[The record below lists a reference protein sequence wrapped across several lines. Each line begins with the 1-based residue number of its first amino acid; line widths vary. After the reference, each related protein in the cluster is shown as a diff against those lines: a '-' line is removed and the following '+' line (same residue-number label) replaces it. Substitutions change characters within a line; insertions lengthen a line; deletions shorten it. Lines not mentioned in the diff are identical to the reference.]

1 MSRITALDHYVDLK
15 DPNYFAID
23 TSFSIAFCVLYS
35 QLVSYKDK
43 HKSALP
49 SYEAIALDVLKSVD
63 EVHARGELKK
73 FIVKHP
79 QDYIHQDKEV
89 VQGLKRYI
97 RFRKKFFILTNS
109 DYKYAQELLNYAI
122 TPFLEPNERWE
133 DLFEHVIT
141 LARKPKFFYDNDP
154 FYVINPTT
162 GDMKVKKGKV
172 TPGFYQ
178 GGNASQFTRDLNLLG
193 DEILYIGDH
202 IYGDILRL
210 KKDCNWRTALVVE
223 EIGQEIEAQIK
234 AKPIENKIVQQMKT
248 KRKLENQA
256 VHLQTKSFEEKT
268 DIYDKELDKLHKQTN
283 QVDKT
288 ISNLIQQQHE
298 YYNPSWGRVFRTG
311 AEESYFAYQVDRYA
325 CIYMEKLLDLLEHS
339 PLTYFRANR
348 RLLAHDLDNILD

>member
-1 MSRITALDHYVDLK
+1 
-15 DPNYFAID
+15 
-23 TSFSIAFCVLYS
+23 
-35 QLVSYKDK
+35 
-43 HKSALP
+43 
-49 SYEAIALDVLKSVD
+49 
-63 EVHARGELKK
+63 
-73 FIVKHP
+73 
-79 QDYIHQDKEV
+79 
-89 VQGLKRYI
+89 
-97 RFRKKFFILTNS
+97 
-109 DYKYAQELLNYAI
+109 
-122 TPFLEPNERWE
+122 
-133 DLFEHVIT
+133 
-141 LARKPKFFYDNDP
+141 
-154 FYVINPTT
+154 
-162 GDMKVKKGKV
+162 MKVKKGKV
-172 TPGFYQ
+172 TSGFYQ
-178 GGNASQFTRDLNLLG
+178 GGNATQFTRDLNLLG

-234 AKPIENKIVQQMKT
+234 AKPIENEIVQQMKI
-248 KRKLENQA
+248 KRKIENQA

-268 DIYDKELDKLHKQTN
+268 DAYDKELDKLHKQTN

-288 ISNLIQQQHE
+288 IFSLIQQQHE